1 MSFDILP
8 QTADDAPEIFI
19 GARKAFTRFN
29 KILFNPFPLSA
40 ESMEILSK
48 RRVESFSKNPQAKNF
63 KAVDRETGA
72 IIGAARWSI
81 HAEEEE
87 IDKTVEEE
95 SEGGVEAFRVPE
107 LREEVASAF
116 YTGLLEGKREIMG
129 IKDDDGKV
137 TKLKPRVDLEFLFT
151 HPDHQGKGVGK
162 ALLQRCIQDAEALG
176 LVAYLEATEEGLPLY
191 AKNGFESIRTNVFDA
206 KEFGFEG
213 THQYTVCLV
222 LCMPFLSDTY

>member
-8 QTADDAPEIFI
+8 QTSDDVPEAFAA
-19 GARKAFTRFN
+19 ARKAFTRFN
-29 KILFNPFPLSA
+29 RVLFNPFPLSA
-40 ESMEILSK
+40 ESMDLLSK
-48 RRVESFSKNPQAKNF
+48 SRVETFSKNPQAESF

-81 HAEEEE
+81 HADDEI

-95 SEGGVEAFRVPE
+95 GKGGVEAFRVPE
-107 LREEVASAF
+107 LREDVASAF
-116 YTGLLEGKREIMG
+116 YTGLFEGKREIMG
-129 IKDDDGKV
+129 IKQEDGRV
-137 TKLKPRVDLEFLFT
+137 TKLKRRVDLESLFT

-191 AKNGFESIRTNVFDA
+191 EKSGFESIRTNIFDA
-206 KEFGFEG
+206 KEFGVEG
-213 THQYTVCLV
+213 THQYTVRLV
-222 LCMPFLSDTY
+222 CTQPLIE